1 LDRLKEGTYGEI
13 YNYNPKIFEK
23 IMEDQEVDEGEEEE
37 ESEEGMDESQFI
49 FDPNE
54 VDSEEEAEYNINAG
68 TKDTI
73 GDIEDAFMPPKSKT
87 VKPTKKPQKKTFAD
101 KTTKKF
107 KPNVEVETEYEYN
120 DQRELQNE

>member
-1 LDRLKEGTYGEI
+1 
-13 YNYNPKIFEK
+13 
-23 IMEDQEVDEGEEEE
+23 
-37 ESEEGMDESQFI
+37 MDESQFI

-73 GDIEDAFMPPKSKT
+73 GDIEDAFMPPKSNYEIKRLDTKLILGKT